1 MKRKPSENR
10 EKGGMSMG
18 NDAKGLQMSVMEF
31 EIVRQMLK
39 HGGLIS
45 LDELHKLSIQSPR
58 KSGRPLSKPS
68 LSRIMGRLV
77 SAGLVRKIG
86 RKHGLTGIVR
96 EQCIIADILDRM
108 NSSDFMAFGAE
119 SGQLDFVVEE
129 GPRLFR
135 VSTLPHDGYWDQS
148 RDERP
153 KIVLFGGI
161 RGSLRLED
169 NLDELE
175 RRGFQMRDE
184 GVRCALRDLREAV
197 VCILADHNMRPTMKA
212 YALYEA
218 WELLS
223 LRLEAMN
230 ASESDM
236 NRIGMMDFIND
247 LREDDGVRLVDDLR
261 PPEESQVR
269 SSQELS
275 SSWPSTNERRILVMK
290 IKAAAARAKKGG
302 WVMPRSKRITKDII
316 EQLWLPL
323 RQLDFPPLVAVL
335 APRGFSGEGTKWA
348 S

>member
-1 MKRKPSENR
+1 
-10 EKGGMSMG
+10 MG

-108 NSSDFMAFGAE
+108 NSNDFMAFGAE
-119 SGQLDFVVEE
+119 SGQLDFFVEE
-129 GPRLFR
+129 GPRSFR
-135 VSTLPHDGYWDQS
+135 ASTLPHDGDWDQS
-148 RDERP
+148 GDERP

-161 RGSLRLED
+161 RGSIRSE
-169 NLDELE
+169 DELYDLE
-175 RRGFQMRDE
+175 CRGFKMRDE
-184 GVRCALRDLREAV
+184 AVRCALRDLREAV
-197 VCILADHNMRPTMKA
+197 LCILADRKIRPRMKA

-236 NRIGMMDFIND
+236 NRIKMMDFIND
-247 LREDDGVRLVDDLR
+247 LREDDGVRLVDNLS
-261 PPEESQVR
+261 PHKESEVQ
-269 SSQELS
+269 SSEGLGKAWS
-275 SSWPSTNERRILVMK
+275 SRNERRALVMK
-290 IKAAAARAKKGG
+290 IKVVASRAKKDG
-302 WVMPRSKRITKDII
+302 WTMSGSKHTRKDII
-316 EQLWLPL
+316 EQLLLPL